1 MKMKQALMTKPATIV
16 FQEVDVP
23 TVGEN
28 QVKLAIK
35 KIGVCGS
42 DIHVYHGEHPYTQ
55 FPVVQGHEIAAE
67 VIEIGAN
74 VSSVQV
80 GTKVTVQPQVVCG
93 KCFPCQNGMYHVCEE
108 LKVMG
113 FQTTGL
119 ASEYF
124 VVDADKLTVLP
135 TNLSFDEGAMVEPLA
150 VAVHAVERVPHI
162 ENKNVLVIGGGPIGN
177 LVAQTAKAFGANK
190 VVVSELSEARLE
202 FAKKVGLEVIDS
214 KSEDLQEGII
224 RHFGM
229 QKADVIFECVG
240 SSFTVANSINIARK
254 GSTVVIVGVVSNLTE
269 VNMGYVQDHELQILG
284 TAMYQS
290 QDFDKAVDLLTN
302 KEVEVELLIT
312 NHVKFED
319 YLEAYHIIEENKDKV
334 MKVIIDMN

>member
-16 FQEVDVP
+16 FQEVEIP
-23 TVGEN
+23 AVGAN

-80 GTKVTVQPQVVCG
+80 GTNVTVQPQVVCG
-93 KCFPCQNGMYHVCEE
+93 SCFPCQNGMYHVCED

-124 VVDADKLTVLP
+124 VIDEDKLTVLP
-135 TNLSFDEGAMVEPLA
+135 DGLSFDEGAMIEPLA
-150 VAVHAVERVPHI
+150 VAVHAVKRVSAIH
-162 ENKNVLVIGGGPIGN
+162 NKNVLVIGGGPIGN
-177 LVAQTAKAFGANK
+177 LVAQTAKAYGASK
-190 VVVSELSEARLE
+190 VVVSELSETRLAM
-202 FAKKVGLEVIDS
+202 AKEVGLEVIDG
-214 KSEDLQEGII
+214 KNEDLQEGISK
-224 RHFGM
+224 HFGM
-229 QKADVIFECVG
+229 QKADIIFECVG
-240 SSFTVANSINIARK
+240 SSFTVANAINIARK

-269 VNMGYVQDHELQILG
+269 INMGFVQDHELQILG

-290 QDFDKAVDLLTN
+290 QDFDAAVDLLTEQ
-302 KEVEVELLIT
+302 KVEVKTLIT
-312 NHVKFED
+312 NHVKFEN

-334 MKVIIDMN
+334 MKVIIDVN